1 MGTYAVRRINDL
13 TDQVNDLYRALS
25 TLVVEVEAAERARRE
40 RGESPLLAES
50 TLKRANEVLE
60 RNTD

>member
-25 TLVVEVEAAERARRE
+25 ALVIEAEAFERARRA
-40 RGESPLLAES
+40 RGEAPLFTEA
-50 TLKRANEVLE
+50 TLKRANDVLE
-60 RNTD
+60 RSSS